1 MLRLREYDS
10 SARFVEALRPLW
22 EPREPELN
30 LLVGVASGM
39 TDAGGKT
46 RGGVLED
53 AHGAP
58 RAGALLA
65 EDGLILGARGTD
77 DAAELAARLAVTDPF
92 RRAKRLRATLAEG
105 RAFMDEWTRHTGDA
119 ATRIERQHIWAL
131 RDAPTAP
138 PSAGRLR
145 PAESHD
151 TELLASWFC
160 AFDREALADASSS
173 VDAKRTRVARGLAAG
188 QLFVWEVDGEP
199 MSTASVARPTP
210 NGIAIN
216 RVYTPPGN
224 RGRGY
229 ASACVAALSASALA
243 SGKQFTCLYTDSTKP
258 ALGALYERLGYRVVT
273 QAAIWRWA
281 PNL

>member
-1 MLRLREYDS
+1 MREYDS
-10 SARFVEALRPLW
+10 AARFIEALRPLW
-22 EPREPELN
+22 EPRESELN

-39 TDAGGKT
+39 AETGAKI
-46 RGGVLED
+46 RGGALED

-58 RAGALLA
+58 RAAALLA
-65 EDGLILGARGTD
+65 EGGLIVGATGAD
-77 DAAELAARLAVTDPF
+77 EAADLAARLAVSDPY
-92 RRAKRLRATLAEG
+92 RRATRLRATLAEG
-105 RAFMDEWTRHTGDA
+105 TAFMDEWARRTGGT

-131 RDAPTAP
+131 RDAPTAL
-138 PSAGRLR
+138 PSPGRLR
-145 PAESHD
+145 PAESPD

-160 AFDREALADASSS
+160 AFDREALASASSS

-188 QLFVWEVDGEP
+188 ELFVWDVDGEP

-210 NGIAIN
+210 NGVAIN

-229 ASACVAALSASALA
+229 ASACVAAVSASALA
-243 SGKQFTCLYTDSTKP
+243 GGKQFTCLYTDSTKP
-258 ALGALYERLGYRVVT
+258 AVGALYERLGYRVVT

-281 PNL
+281 PAI

>member
-10 SARFVEALRPLW
+10 AARFIEALRPLW
-22 EPREPELN
+22 EPRESELN

-39 TDAGGKT
+39 ADGGAKI
-46 RGGVLED
+46 RGGALED

-58 RAGALLA
+58 RAAALLA
-65 EDGLILGARGTD
+65 ESGLIVGATGAD
-77 DAAELAARLAVTDPF
+77 DAAELAARLAVSDPY
-92 RRAKRLRATLAEG
+92 RRATRLRASLAEG
-105 RAFMDEWTRHTGDA
+105 TAFMDEWARHTGGA
-119 ATRIERQHIWAL
+119 AMRIEPQHIWAL
-131 RDAPTAP
+131 REAPTAP
-138 PSAGRLR
+138 RSPGRLR
-145 PAESHD
+145 PAESTD

-173 VDAKRTRVARGLAAG
+173 VDAKRIRVARGLAAG
-188 QLFVWEVDGEP
+188 ELFVWEVDGEP

-210 NGIAIN
+210 NGVAIN

-229 ASACVAALSASALA
+229 ASACVAAVSAIALA
-243 SGKQFTCLYTDSTKP
+243 GGKQFTCLYTDSTKP
-258 ALGALYERLGYRVVT
+258 AVGALYERLGYRVVT

-281 PNL
+281 PAI